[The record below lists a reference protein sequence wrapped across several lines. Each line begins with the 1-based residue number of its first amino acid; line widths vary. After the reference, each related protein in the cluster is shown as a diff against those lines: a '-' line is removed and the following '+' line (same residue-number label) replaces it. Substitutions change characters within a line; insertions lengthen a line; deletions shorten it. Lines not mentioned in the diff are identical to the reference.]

1 MEPIEIWGMVF
12 EIVRKQLPTPAVW
25 LAMQA
30 VKPLAI
36 DGNYFV
42 AALPPQEQ
50 YLSSNLQDDQ
60 TATAIEDALKEI
72 TGRILAFRLIEG
84 ATLAD
89 WEQEKAR
96 EFAPI
101 PEPTPAAVP
110 GHTVMGKAAPTG
122 KTEPAAQPISSSAHL
137 TSADSTRSVSPT
149 WEKLNERLMHGY
161 KSAPF
166 IKYPHGQA
174 QFVLAA
180 VQCISDTMDIL
191 MPPTGAV
198 REDQQERA
206 LAKVI
211 ERLGS
216 VINLDPMFLSLEL
229 LRFRGGQGKWPHN
242 TL

>member
-12 EIVRKQLPTPAVW
+12 EIVRKQLPIPAVW

-30 VKPLAI
+30 AKPLTI

-42 AALPPQEQ
+42 AALPPQER
-50 YLSSNLQDDQ
+50 YLSNNLQDDQ

-96 EFAPI
+96 EFAQP
-101 PEPTPAAVP
+101 
-110 GHTVMGKAAPTG
+110 APT
-122 KTEPAAQPISSSAHL
+122 SAHL
-137 TSADSTRSVSPT
+137 PSADSPPNVSPT

-161 KSAPF
+161 KTAPF

-180 VQCISDTMDIL
+180 VQCVSNTMDLL
-191 MPPTGAV
+191 MPPTGAP
-198 REDQQERA
+198 RDDLQERA

-229 LRFRGGQGKWPHN
+229 LRFRGTQGKWPHN

>member
-1 MEPIEIWGMVF
+1 MEPIEIWGMAF

-30 VKPLAI
+30 VTPLTI

-42 AALPPQEQ
+42 AALPPHEQ
-50 YLSSNLQDDQ
+50 YLSNNLKDDLA
-60 TATAIEDALKEI
+60 ATAIEDALKEI

-96 EFAPI
+96 EFGPI
-101 PEPTPAAVP
+101 PEPIPTTVP
-110 GHTVMGKAAPTG
+110 SHTVMGKAAPHPTS
-122 KTEPAAQPISSSAHL
+122 PAAAAPSL
-137 TSADSTRSVSPT
+137 SADPQRSVSPT

-180 VQCISDTMDIL
+180 VQCVSDTMDL
-191 MPPTGAV
+191 LLPPPGAP

-216 VINLDPMFLSLEL
+216 VVNLDPMFLSLEL
-229 LRFRGGQGKWPHN
+229 LRFRRTQGKWPEN

>member
-30 VKPLAI
+30 VNPLTI

-50 YLSSNLQDDQ
+50 YLSSSLKDDQ

-72 TGRILAFRLIEG
+72 TGRILAFRLIKG

-96 EFAPI
+96 EFAPD
-101 PEPTPAAVP
+101 PEPIPTVAP
-110 GHTVMGKAAPTG
+110 GHAVMGKAAPHPAP
-122 KTEPAAQPISSSAHL
+122 PAASAHL
-137 TSADSTRSVSPT
+137 PSADSQRSVSPS

-180 VQCISDTMDIL
+180 VQCVSDTMDL
-191 MPPTGAV
+191 LLPPPGAP
-198 REDQQERA
+198 RDDQQERA
-206 LAKVI
+206 LAKVM

-216 VINLDPMFLSLEL
+216 VVNLDPLFLSLEL
-229 LRFRGGQGKWPHN
+229 LRFRAAQGKRPEN
-242 TL
+242 SL

>member
-12 EIVRKQLPTPAVW
+12 EIVRKQLPIPAVW

-30 VKPLAI
+30 AKPLTI

-42 AALPPQEQ
+42 AALPPQER
-50 YLSSNLQDDQ
+50 YLSNNLQDDQ

-84 ATLAD
+84 TTLAD

-96 EFAPI
+96 ELAPAPEPI
-101 PEPTPAAVP
+101 PTAVP
-110 GHTVMGKAAPTG
+110 GHAVMGKAGPTAQTAPT
-122 KTEPAAQPISSSAHL
+122 SAHL
-137 TSADSTRSVSPT
+137 PSADSPPNVSPT

-161 KSAPF
+161 KTAPF

-180 VQCISDTMDIL
+180 VQCVSNTMDLL
-191 MPPTGAV
+191 MPPTGAP
-198 REDQQERA
+198 RDDLQERA

-229 LRFRGGQGKWPHN
+229 LRFRGTQGKWPHN